1 MSTELSWRC
10 KFSYSSGHVLN
21 DLCAGL
27 WFTYLLI
34 FLNKVALFT
43 SSNSGTLLLI
53 GQLVDACVT
62 PFVAMDI
69 DRIGNW
75 RYGRRKVWHLIGSL
89 MVAVTFPFIFSP
101 CLGCLYSKQWAKF
114 FYYVPFIFIMQVGWG
129 ITQISHLS
137 LIPVIAGRMHGK
149 VELNAGRYAAT
160 VASNIF
166 VFIITWI
173 MLDAGKEELDPNMLS
188 KSDSKAFM
196 YVVFIVVGVGLVFV
210 AIFHVGVKEKPR
222 DCSHEFATASSK
234 RSASNWKMWFR
245 VPLFYQ
251 TAILY
256 MCTRLIVNIT
266 QVYIPMYTLETLHL
280 TKDKIAIMPLIIYVS
295 GFLSTFLSKPM
306 NKLIGRKGVFLYGLA
321 IIFAACVW
329 MWFLPARNAQV
340 YGVSVLIG
348 IGGSTLLV
356 TALTMLADL
365 IGENVETGAFVYG
378 AMSFMD
384 KMSNGIVVQIVQA
397 FYPKSSPSNPD
408 AGDTY
413 YRGVMVFIAGGA
425 AVLALVTLATTIN
438 RTPPPDAQTGTH
450 ELPAEERRRLLTG
463 PSIDQS
469 LDFGMSWSLVF
480 IKGPLTPYE
489 PIDRTCSFR
498 EDKTE
503 MADSGTHRHF
513 AKHDIGPSSYDAIN
527 T

>member
-1 MSTELSWRC
+1 MANEVVLRSWPYTER
-10 KFSYSSGHVLN
+10 FN
-21 DLCAGL
+21 R
-27 WFTYLLI
+27 
-34 FLNKVALFT
+34 
-43 SSNSGTLLLI
+43 
-53 GQLVDACVT
+53 
-62 PFVAMDI
+62 I
-69 DRIGNW
+69 DVVYVHFG
-75 RYGRRKVWHLIGSL
+75 
-89 MVAVTFPFIFSP
+89 
-101 CLGCLYSKQWAKF
+101 WAS
-114 FYYVPFIFIMQVGWG
+114 
-129 ITQISHLS
+129 TQISHLS
-137 LIPVIAGRMHGK
+137 LIPELVSTEQEK
-149 VELNAGRYAAT
+149 CDLNAFRYAAT